1 MGSAAARDDEL
12 ITSINVT
19 PLVDIVLVLL
29 IVLLV
34 SVAYVVTNA
43 IPLDAPSSTG
53 DTVAP
58 PPELVV
64 SIDASGRMRL
74 DGQAVSADALRSR
87 ASETARRERGVR
99 AVIEA
104 DPHASHGAFVRAV
117 DLLRQAGVRRYA
129 VAAPAR

>member
-1 MGSAAARDDEL
+1 MGSAAARDDDEL

-43 IPLDAPSSTG
+43 IPLDAPASTG

-74 DGQAVSADALRSR
+74 TDKR
-87 ASETARRERGVR
+87 
-99 AVIEA
+99 
-104 DPHASHGAFVRAV
+104 
-117 DLLRQAGVRRYA
+117 
-129 VAAPAR
+129 